1 MGIVLVVL
9 LAIVAGLLIFRYRS
23 QDTLDILQSDRNRSN
38 QTPEDILKRR
48 LAEGKIDERE
58 YNRIRRTL
66 SS

>member
-9 LAIVAGLLIFRYRS
+9 LAIVGGLLIYRYRS

-48 LAEGKIDERE
+48 LAEGVIDNRE
-58 YNRIRRTL
+58 YTRIRRTL
-66 SS
+66 RS

>member
-9 LAIVAGLLIFRYRS
+9 LAIVGGLLIYRYRS

-48 LAEGKIDERE
+48 LAEGVINNRE
-58 YNRIRRTL
+58 YTRIRRTL
-66 SS
+66 RS